1 MVKQTAIILV
11 MFRQK
16 HNLKLL
22 YNSLHRQS
30 YQDFRIY
37 FVDNNPDDADRLVSE
52 ELNSKLGMDI
62 EYIAAGG
69 NTGFAG
75 GNNLGAQKAISDGCQ
90 YIMFLNNDTELE
102 ASCLQELVNAIELSP
117 DTAVSSPLILYYTA
131 DKKDPRIQEFG
142 AKADFNSY
150 RITKYYEGKMLSD
163 VEKDMPDHMKVDLVS
178 GAAML
183 VRAEALKKAGLWE
196 EQYFAYGDEIDLA
209 ARLKNAGFSSVV
221 TKKAVLWHNHKWVK
235 ENRQGFYFEY
245 YLIQRNKYLY
255 FRKHKLYFSM
265 FVSYLTDSFKF
276 PVRLLWFMKVCDAK
290 LGYYY
295 LKGTYAGLLGHKG
308 RPNLNFMK

>member
-1 MVKQTAIILV
+1 MAKRTAIILV

-16 HNLKLL
+16 HNLALL

-30 YQDFRIY
+30 YKDFRIY
-37 FVDNNPDDADRLVSE
+37 FVDNNPDDSDRLFSE

-62 EYIAAGG
+62 EYIAAGR
-69 NTGFAG
+69 NAGFAG
-75 GNNLGAQKAISDGCQ
+75 GNNLGAEKAITDGFE
-90 YIMFLNNDTELE
+90 YILFLNNDTELE
-102 ASCLQELVNAIELSP
+102 DNCLLELVNAIELSP

-131 DKKDPRIQEFG
+131 DKKNPRIQEYG
-142 AKADFNSY
+142 AKADFTSY
-150 RITKYYEGKMLSD
+150 SITKYFEGKMLSD
-163 VEKDMPDHMKVDLVS
+163 AEKDMPDNMKVDLVS
-178 GAAML
+178 GAVML
-183 VRAEALKKAGLWE
+183 VKAEALKRTGLWE

-209 ARLKNAGFSSVV
+209 ARMKNAGYTSVV

-235 ENRQGFYFEY
+235 ENKQGFYFEY

-265 FVSYLTDSFKF
+265 FVSYLTDALKF
-276 PVRLLWFMKVCDAK
+276 PVRLLWFMKVCDIK

-295 LKGTYAGLLGHKG
+295 LKGTYAGLLGHSG
-308 RPNLNFMK
+308 PPRLSFMK